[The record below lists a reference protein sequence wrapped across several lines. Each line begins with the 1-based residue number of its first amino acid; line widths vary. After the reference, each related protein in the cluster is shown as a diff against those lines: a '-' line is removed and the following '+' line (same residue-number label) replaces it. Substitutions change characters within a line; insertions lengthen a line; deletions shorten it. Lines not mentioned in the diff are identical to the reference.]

1 LERKTRRIQDGT
13 VISDKMDKTVVIL
26 VERRTQHPLY
36 KRTVKRSQKFMAH
49 DEENTCRVGDKV
61 EIIESRPHSKTKKWR
76 VRRVLERAERI

>member
-1 LERKTRRIQDGT
+1 
-13 VISDKMDKTVVIL
+13 
-26 VERRTQHPLY
+26 
-36 KRTVKRSQKFMAH
+36 MAH